1 MKETL
6 TLTLYQSKL
15 LSIIVKKFH
24 PLLVVLYQRDVFVL
38 LRSVRD
44 TQILL

>member
-24 PLLVVLYQRDVFVL
+24 PLLVVLYQRDVGLL
-38 LRSVRD
+38 LRCVKD
-44 TQILL
+44 TILL